1 MLFTF
6 RKGTLEHIISPHERQ
21 YVCAAEY
28 DKIHHLR
35 PLNKSVTKLVN
46 MTDDD
51 CRGMPIYKRESGRG
65 VTRVKMFSR
74 EEVQSG
80 NYLFVVQYLQ
90 WRPDNTHPLGI
101 VVKALPKGST
111 AEHSFQVAKAE
122 YGVRPSFRGAEKEV
136 QRSFPISWAVPE
148 EEYSRR
154 QRVDGAFTIDP
165 PESMDLDDAL
175 SVEPTPNGSC
185 RVGIHIAD
193 VSHFVTPGSK
203 LDDEAQ
209 QRCTSYYPGE
219 GRESIPM
226 IPRRLS
232 EKHCSL
238 LPHEDRLAVSV
249 FLLID
254 EEGKVVDRSAE
265 ICRTIVNSCCRLDYA
280 QAQPIID
287 QDAET
292 RKFPED
298 VATGVRI
305 LNGIAQQRLKA
316 RLADGADSSS
326 DGDLR
331 GSFEAHELVQ
341 ELMILAN
348 KTIAEYLMAALPKL
362 APLRSQLPPRNTGC
376 RSGCRLH
383 AVRRCMNVVTPDP
396 DDSVPVFKIHRGA
409 WLDLQ
414 SAAGKGDMAK
424 ARRVMHDER
433 NQPQVAAAHAQFRQI
448 QARSRYQR
456 AGDQPAE
463 NAGHYSLGVSHY
475 THFTSPIRRYADILV
490 HRLVLQ
496 VLETQKAGLV
506 TEEEVDKICR
516 RCTFYQAN
524 AGKFSKTCRK
534 INLAHQLKSANQ
546 EVCVIVESI
555 EEGCLRLHIADA
567 AKDLLGGREKK
578 LKFGLLNPLS
588 TTQPEGEEAQ
598 CIELKLKFRMYYAPL
613 RETAAKI
620 SSKRKEDGAKFRI
633 PKTEVITLLKDV
645 LTKDYDPVDISGEKW
660 LEMMEAVESDD
671 ASRLI
676 SIIDSTDAETP
687 VVQVSPSGGDPV
699 NARTK
704 EKGAIYRH
712 PHFGEKPMGAEFDDH
727 FYDVNLV
734 VRQYDSLHVQLSCH
748 VLKGVLSPDLQLL
761 KLTKQVSICLEHQKY
776 PLDCFAT
783 TARHC
788 ASRAR
793 YGSAEEYRDAWVPVL
808 AMEAATEAVD
818 ENDNVTIAN
827 LEVTWMVEEGK
838 TIGRVDLP
846 ESYCVGRQLEF
857 YPGDLI
863 CIRVRY
869 RDCAGRSA
877 GGEIRAGPIDEDSV
891 AACDGTT
898 SMRSEKSDG
907 TKKDVHLVSK
917 SKDVWV
923 GHCILKK
930 VVEKKRMIKLAFRLH
945 QASSDVPKGLLDGK
959 PQTSMFEVIHRTLPQ
974 RYRSSR

>member
-1 MLFTF
+1 MCT
-6 RKGTLEHIISPHERQ
+6 
-21 YVCAAEY
+21 AEY
-28 DKIHHLR
+28 DNIHLLR

-46 MTDDD
+46 LTHDD
-51 CRGMPIYKRESGRG
+51 CRGMPIYKREGDRG

-90 WRPDNTHPLGI
+90 WRPDCTHPLGI
-101 VVKALPKGST
+101 VVKTLPKGST

-136 QRSFPISWAVPE
+136 QRTFPISWVVPE
-148 EEYSRR
+148 EEYCRR
-154 QRVDGAFTIDP
+154 QRVIGAFTIDH

-175 SVEPTPNGSC
+175 SVQSTQNGSC

-193 VSHFVTPGSK
+193 VSFFVTPGSK

-238 LPHEDRLAVSV
+238 LPQQDRLAVSV

-254 EEGKVVDRSAE
+254 EQGKVVDRPAE
-265 ICRTIVNSCCRLDYA
+265 ICRTIVNSCCRLDYSQA
-280 QAQPIID
+280 QALID
-287 QDAET
+287 QHAEM
-292 RKFPED
+292 REFPED
-298 VATGVRI
+298 VVTGVRI

-316 RLADGADSSS
+316 RLADGADSSN
-326 DGDLR
+326 DGDVR
-331 GSFEAHELVQ
+331 GNVEAHELVQ

-348 KTIAEYLMAALPKL
+348 KTIAEYLMAALPEL
-362 APLRSQLPPRNTGC
+362 APLRSQLPPKEHRMHEWLQTNARYLGY
-376 RSGCRLH
+376 LH
-383 AVRRCMNVVTPDP
+383 AVRRCMNVVRADA

-409 WLDLQ
+409 WLELR
-414 SAAGKGDMAK
+414 SAAAEEDMAK
-424 ARRVMHDER
+424 ARRVMQDER
-433 NQPQVAAAHAQFRQI
+433 NQPQVAAAHAQFRRI

-463 NAGHYSLGVSHY
+463 NARHYSLGVSHY

-496 VLETQKAGLV
+496 VLETKKAGPL

-524 AGKFSKTCRK
+524 ASKFSKTCRK
-534 INLAHQLKSANQ
+534 IKLADKLKSANQ

-567 AKDLLGGREKK
+567 AQDLLGGREKK
-578 LKFGLLNPLS
+578 LKIGLLSPLS

-598 CIELKLKFRMYYAPL
+598 CIELKLKFRMYFAPT
-613 RETAAKI
+613 RETAKKI

-633 PKTEVITLLKDV
+633 PKTEVITMLKDV

-660 LEMMEAVESDD
+660 LKMMEAVESDD
-671 ASRLI
+671 AARLI
-676 SIIDSTDAETP
+676 SIIDSTDVDTP
-687 VVQVSPSGGDPV
+687 VVQASPSGGNAV

-712 PHFGEKPMGAEFDDH
+712 PHYGEKPTGADFDEH

-734 VRQYDSLHVQLSCH
+734 VRQYDSLHVQLGCH

-783 TARHC
+783 TARHY
-788 ASRAR
+788 ASRAK

-818 ENDNVTIAN
+818 ENDNVTIAK
-827 LEVTWMVEEGK
+827 LEVTWVVEEGK

-846 ESYCVGRQLEF
+846 ESYCDSRQLEF

-863 CIRVRY
+863 CIRARY
-869 RDCAGRSA
+869 GDCAGRST
-877 GGEIRAGPIDEDSV
+877 GGSSRARPIQEDSV

-898 SMRSEKSDG
+898 NHSRSMRSEKSDG
-907 TKKDVHLVSK
+907 TKKDVYLGST
-917 SKDVWV
+917 STDVWV
-923 GHCILKK
+923 GHCILEE

-945 QASSDVPKGLLDGK
+945 QASSDVPKALLDGK
-959 PQTSMFEVIHRTLPQ
+959 PHSSMFEVIHRTLPQ
-974 RYRSSR
+974 R

>member
-1 MLFTF
+1 MCT
-6 RKGTLEHIISPHERQ
+6 
-21 YVCAAEY
+21 AEY
-28 DKIHHLR
+28 DKIHLLR

-46 MTDDD
+46 LTHDD
-51 CRGMPIYKRESGRG
+51 CRGMPIYKRKGDRR
-65 VTRVKMFSR
+65 VTRVKMLSR
-74 EEVQSG
+74 EQVQSG

-90 WRPDNTHPLGI
+90 WRPDCIHPLGI
-101 VVKALPKGST
+101 VVKTLPKGST
-111 AEHSFQVAKAE
+111 AEHSFQVAKVE

-136 QRSFPISWAVPE
+136 QRTFPISWAVPE
-148 EEYSRR
+148 EEYRRR
-154 QRVDGAFTIDP
+154 QRVLGAFTIDR
-165 PESMDLDDAL
+165 PESKELDDAL

-193 VSHFVTPGSK
+193 VSYFVTPGSE
-203 LDDEAQ
+203 LDEEAQ

-238 LPHEDRLAVSV
+238 LQREDRLAVSLF
-249 FLLID
+249 FLFD
-254 EEGKVVDRSAE
+254 EEGKIIDRPAE
-265 ICRTIVNSCCRLDYA
+265 ICRTIVRSCCRVDYA
-280 QAQPIID
+280 QAQSIID

-292 RKFPED
+292 RLFPED

-316 RLADGADSSS
+316 RLADGADSSN

-331 GSFEAHELVQ
+331 RNFEAHELVQ

-348 KTIAEYLMAALPKL
+348 KTIAQYLMAALPEL
-362 APLRSQLPPRNTGC
+362 APLVSQLPPKEHRMQEWLQTNA
-376 RSGCRLH
+376 RHLRYLH
-383 AVRRCMNVVTPDP
+383 AVRRCMNVVRADA

-409 WLDLQ
+409 WLELR
-414 SAAGKGDMAK
+414 SAAAKGDMAK
-424 ARRVMHDER
+424 ARRVMRDER
-433 NQPQVAAAHAQFRQI
+433 NQPQVAAAHAQFRRI

-456 AGDQPAE
+456 AGEQPAE
-463 NAGHYSLGVSHY
+463 NARHFSLGVSHY

-496 VLETQKAGLV
+496 VMETQKAGLV

-524 AGKFSKTCRK
+524 ASKFSKTCRK
-534 INLAHQLKSANQ
+534 INFARSLKRANQ

-567 AKDLLGGREKK
+567 AQDLLGGREKK
-578 LKFGLLNPLS
+578 LKIGLLSPLS

-598 CIELKLKFRMYYAPL
+598 CIELKLKFRMYYAPT
-613 RETAAKI
+613 RETAKKV

-633 PKTEVITLLKDV
+633 PKTEVITMLKDV
-645 LTKDYDPVDISGEKW
+645 LAEDYDPVDISGEKW

-671 ASRLI
+671 TARLI
-676 SIIDSTDAETP
+676 SVVDSTDTDTFM
-687 VVQVSPSGGDPV
+687 VQASHTDDNAV
-699 NARTK
+699 NSRTK
-704 EKGAIYRH
+704 EIGAIYRH
-712 PHFGEKPMGAEFDDH
+712 PNYGKKPMGADDDGH
-727 FYDVNLV
+727 FYDMDLV

-776 PLDCFAT
+776 PSDCFAT

-827 LEVTWMVEEGK
+827 LEVTWIVEEGK

-846 ESYCVGRQLEF
+846 KSYCDSRQLEF
-857 YPGDLI
+857 YLGDLI

-869 RDCAGRSA
+869 EDCAGRST
-877 GGEIRAGPIDEDSV
+877 GGGSRARPIQEDSI
-891 AACDGTT
+891 AACNETT
-898 SMRSEKSDG
+898 SHSRSRRSEKSDG
-907 TKKDVHLVSK
+907 TKKDVHLAST
-917 SKDVWV
+917 STDAWV
-923 GHCILKK
+923 GHCILE
-930 VVEKKRMIKLAFRLH
+930 VSEMVEKKRMIKLAFRLH

-974 RYRSSR
+974 R